1 MSSVNGV
8 NSSNPINQV
17 TSQPIR
23 KSVPADAA
31 PQSRASDKVEL
42 SGMSH
47 MMAALKQN
55 DIRADKVADIK
66 SQIQA
71 GTYETDDKLNAA
83 ADKLLD
89 DVLG

>member
-1 MSSVNGV
+1 VNGV